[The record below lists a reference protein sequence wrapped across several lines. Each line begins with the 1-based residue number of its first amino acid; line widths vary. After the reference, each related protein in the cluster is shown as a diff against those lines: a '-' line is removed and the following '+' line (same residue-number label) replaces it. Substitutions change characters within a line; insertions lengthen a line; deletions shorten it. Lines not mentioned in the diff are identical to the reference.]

1 MVLTALMDLMN
12 SQVSVVSM
20 EDTMVEMLDVVQIN
34 GNVMMVDVFQ
44 QVGNV
49 ML

>member
-12 SQVSVVSM
+12 NQVSVVSM
-20 EDTMVEMLDVVQIN
+20 EDTMVNLDVVQIN